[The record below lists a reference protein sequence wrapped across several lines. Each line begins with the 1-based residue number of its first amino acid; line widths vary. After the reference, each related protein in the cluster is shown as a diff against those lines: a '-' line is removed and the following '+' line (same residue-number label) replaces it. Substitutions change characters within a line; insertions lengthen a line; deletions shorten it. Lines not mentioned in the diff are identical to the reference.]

1 MNVGKTNTSNLKR
14 FKLNTFSIYF
24 HFVLS
29 SENGME
35 NIFNNIVYSGTI
47 EQKL

>member
-1 MNVGKTNTSNLKR
+1 MNAGRTNTSNLKR

-24 HFVLS
+24 HFVLY

-35 NIFNNIVYSGTI
+35 NIFNNMGYSGTI
-47 EQKL
+47 GQKL